1 MGIGQL
7 EVWVAVM
14 NYTTMAAAQRD
25 TGQVSIRNSKMPGST
40 FAVTTDHCNVGAKLA
55 KIEGSTCHDC
65 YAIRIEKRYPS
76 AHMGWSN
83 NYLKATR
90 MIEERPEQW
99 AAAMA
104 FQIHRMAEKTS
115 EPFHRWFDG
124 GDIASLAMLRAIVRV
139 CELTPTIKHW
149 LPTRE
154 AAVVK
159 AFMAERAFPSNLVVR
174 VSSTMIDDKPIAS
187 YAHTST
193 VHTKA
198 LKPMGT
204 VCEARTRGNM
214 CGPCRA
220 CWSDSVKN
228 VSYPLHH

>member
-1 MGIGQL
+1 MS
-7 EVWVAVM
+7 AP
-14 NYTTMAAAQRD
+14 YASMAAAQRD
-25 TGQVSIRNSKMPGST
+25 AGQVSIRNSKMPGSS
-40 FAVTTDHCNVGAKLA
+40 FAVTVDQCKVGSKLA
-55 KIEGSTCHDC
+55 LIKGSTCHEC
-65 YAIRIEKRYPS
+65 YAKDVEKRYPS
-76 AHMGWSN
+76 VHMGWSS

-104 FQIHRMAEKTS
+104 FQIHRMAEKTG

-124 GDIASLAMLRAIVRV
+124 GDIASLAMLKAIVRV

-159 AFMAERAFPSNLVVR
+159 AFMAERAFPANLVVR
-174 VSSTMIDDKPIAS
+174 VSSTMINDAPIAGH
-187 YAHTST
+187 AHTST

-198 LKPMGT
+198 VQPVGAS
-204 VCEARTRGNM
+204 CEARSRGNV
-214 CGPCRA
+214 CGPCRS
-220 CWSDSVKN
+220 CWSSEIRN
-228 VSYPLHH
+228 VSYPLH

>member
-7 EVWVAVM
+7 EVWMAVM
-14 NYTTMAAAQRD
+14 TYTTMAAAQRD
-25 TGQVSIRNSKMPGST
+25 AGQVSIRNSKMPGST

-76 AHMGWSN
+76 AHMGWSS

-159 AFMAERAFPSNLVVR
+159 AFMAERTFPSNLVVR

>member
-1 MGIGQL
+1 MAHT
-7 EVWVAVM
+7 EESNEM
-14 NYTTMAAAQRD
+14 PKPEFTMASAQRAA
-25 TGQVSIRNSKMPGST
+25 GQVSIRNSKMPGSA
-40 FAVTTDHCNVGAKLA
+40 FAVSTDYCNVGSKLA
-55 KIEGSTCHDC
+55 KVEGSTCHKC
-65 YAIRIEKRYPS
+65 YAISIEKRYPS

-99 AAAMA
+99 AMAMA
-104 FQIHRMAEKTS
+104 FQITKFAEKTS

-124 GDIASLAMLRAIVRV
+124 GDIASLAMLRAIARV
-139 CELTPTIKHW
+139 CELTPAIKHW

-159 AFMAERAFPSNLVVR
+159 AFLKERAFPSNLVVR
-174 VSSTMIDDKPIAS
+174 VSSTMIDDKPIAGH
-187 YAHTST
+187 AHTST

-198 LKPMGT
+198 VQPQG
-204 VCEARTRGNM
+204 VICEARTRGNV

-220 CWSDSVKN
+220 CWTGDIPN
-228 VSYPLHH
+228 ISYPLH

>member
-1 MGIGQL
+1 M
-7 EVWVAVM
+7 AVM
-14 NYTTMAAAQRD
+14 TYTTMAAAQRD
-25 TGQVSIRNSKMPGST
+25 AGQVSIRNSKMPGST

-76 AHMGWSN
+76 AHMGWSS

-159 AFMAERAFPSNLVVR
+159 AFMAERTFPSNLVVR